1 MKRRNAFT
9 MFEIILSLF
18 VLSSSV
24 YVLTSLQMRALFRV
38 LKDRDEVEKVFLMKR
53 RLYEVFYK
61 PIEEIKSSKEKL
73 EDAEVVLN
81 RNFIE
86 ISPKSELRDYKKILQ
101 LVYVQAEWQRDAI
114 KRDERMVA
122 IIGKPTQQE
131 KE

>member
-1 MKRRNAFT
+1 MQRRNAFT

-61 PIEEIKSSKEKL
+61 PVEEIKPSKEKL
-73 EDAEVVLN
+73 EEVGIILN

-86 ISPKSELRDYKKILQ
+86 IGPKSALREYKKILQ
-101 LVYVQAEWQRDAI
+101 LVYVQAEWHRDAI

-122 IIGKPTQQE
+122 IIGKPVQQE